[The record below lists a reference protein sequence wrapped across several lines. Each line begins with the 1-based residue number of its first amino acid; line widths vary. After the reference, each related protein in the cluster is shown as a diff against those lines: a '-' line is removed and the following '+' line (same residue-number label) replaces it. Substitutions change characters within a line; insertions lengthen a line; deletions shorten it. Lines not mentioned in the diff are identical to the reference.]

1 MRYAGSSLHPSRRA
15 AEFEEGVM
23 RHWTLAAATG
33 AAILISGSGSAS
45 PAQGVVSGSYVRDP
59 ERSDA
64 AFQAIESAI
73 AGVSNAKR
81 PLARMRLRKSIATS
95 RFRMSVSGSRFSIKY
110 DDKTP
115 IVVWIG
121 GESIK
126 WKLVESLVFDVSAKA
141 NGEAISLTFRGDD
154 IERTTVYRGVGQ
166 QLVEET
172 TIISPLLS
180 TPINYKLVYNR
191 AN

>member
-1 MRYAGSSLHPSRRA
+1 
-15 AEFEEGVM
+15 M
-23 RHWTLAAATG
+23 RHWTLSAAIG
-33 AAILISGSGSAS
+33 AAILISSSGSAS
-45 PAQGVVSGSYVRDP
+45 PAQGVVSGSYVLDE
-59 ERSDA
+59 ERSDD

-81 PLARMRLRKSIATS
+81 PLARMRLRKSIATNS
-95 RFRMSVSGSRFSIKY
+95 FRISSTAGRFSIKY
-110 DDKTP
+110 DAKTP

-121 GESIK
+121 GEPVK
-126 WKLVESLVFDVSAKA
+126 WKLVEGLVFDVSAKA
-141 NGEAISLTFRGDD
+141 NGEDISLTFRGDD
-154 IERTTVYRGVGQ
+154 IEQATVYRAVGQ

-180 TPINYKLVYNR
+180 TPFGYKLVYNR

>member
-1 MRYAGSSLHPSRRA
+1 
-15 AEFEEGVM
+15 M
-23 RHWTLAAATG
+23 RHWTLSAAIG
-33 AAILISGSGSAS
+33 AGILISGSGEAS
-45 PAQGVVSGSYVRDP
+45 PAQGVVSGIYDRAS
-59 ERSDA
+59 EGSDA

-73 AGVSNAKR
+73 AGVSDAKR

-95 RFRMSVSGSRFSIKY
+95 RFRLSISGDRFSIKY

-121 GESIK
+121 GDSIK

-141 NGEAISLTFRGDD
+141 DGAGISLTFRGDD
-154 IERTTVYRGVGQ
+154 IERTTVYRSAGQ

-180 TPINYKLVYNR
+180 SPISYKLVYNR
-191 AN
+191 EN

>member
-1 MRYAGSSLHPSRRA
+1 
-15 AEFEEGVM
+15 M
-23 RHWTLAAATG
+23 RHWTLSAAIG
-33 AAILISGSGSAS
+33 AAILTSSSGSAR
-45 PAQGVVSGSYVRDP
+45 PAQRIVSGSYDRDS
-59 ERSDA
+59 EGSDA

-73 AGVSNAKR
+73 ASLPDARR
-81 PLARMRLRKSIATS
+81 PLARMRLRKSVATS
-95 RFRMSVSGSRFSIKY
+95 RFRISNSGSRFSIKY

-121 GESIK
+121 EEPIK

-141 NGEAISLTFRGDD
+141 NGDAVSLTFRGNDM
-154 IERTTVYRGVGQ
+154 ERTTVYRSVGQ

-180 TPINYKLVYNR
+180 TPIVYKLVYNR
-191 AN
+191 TN

>member
-1 MRYAGSSLHPSRRA
+1 MG
-15 AEFEEGVM
+15 
-23 RHWTLAAATG
+23 HWTLSAAIG
-33 AAILISGSGSAS
+33 AAISISGSGSAN
-45 PAQGVVSGSYVRDP
+45 PAQPIVSGSYVRDP

-73 AGVSNAKR
+73 AGISNAKR
-81 PLARMRLRKSIATS
+81 PLARMRLRKSVATS
-95 RFRMSVSGSRFSIKY
+95 RFRISTAGSRFSIKY

-126 WKLVESLVFDVSAKA
+126 WTLVESLVFDVSAKA
-141 NGEAISLTFRGDD
+141 NGDAISLTFHGED
-154 IERTTVYRGVGQ
+154 IERTTVYRSVGQ
-166 QLVEET
+166 QLIEET
-172 TIISPLLS
+172 NIISPLLS
-180 TPINYKLVYNR
+180 TPISYKLAYNR